1 MLISHILH
9 VLSVSADVSQ
19 KTMLLHLTVLA
30 LYAGTAWAFNSSSIA
45 EAFPR
50 LLIDF
55 PNFVKS
61 APALTSR
68 YTYGRQDFQKC
79 CSLAVYESLRQN
91 NNGSIT
97 LANPSFIGSD
107 LDRFRSQQYSCG
119 ASYIGNKSGAPPVTV
134 TYGWCSSHCPGWQH
148 SESAK
153 LNQWVLPVFG
163 FIVPAIIFCLSIPR
177 RRKLEIWEELFNVP
191 LHAVTYAPRT
201 PFIAVSAFVLV
212 SIDTVAWLMVVF
224 AMAGPILTSGIYE
237 ALIDNRILAY
247 LQEATRERRLS
258 TAQRCQLMYVV
269 LVGNLDMLAFPRA
282 SDEHDTPWDHIS
294 DPTGLLHGLEVD
306 NHLVNT
312 KTWLRAMLADQ
323 DEFGITV
330 GAPVVFYCGGFV
342 YTFIDNYSNLGDNS
356 TSHALG
362 ISVSLLRNSTCLLSH

>member
-1 MLISHILH
+1 ML
-9 VLSVSADVSQ
+9 VQ
-19 KTMLLHLTVLA
+19 FLLLA
-30 LYAGTAWAFNSSSIA
+30 LYTGTAWASYTSTIA
-45 EAFPR
+45 EAFPQ
-50 LLIDF
+50 LLNDF
-55 PNFVKS
+55 PNLVTS
-61 APALTSR
+61 PPALTSR
-68 YTYGRQDFQKC
+68 YTYGRQNFSRC
-79 CSLAVYESLRQN
+79 CSLAVYESLRQSN
-91 NNGSIT
+91 NDGIT
-97 LANPSFIGSD
+97 LADPSFIGSD
-107 LDRFRSQQYSCG
+107 LNSFRNQQYPCG
-119 ASYIGNKSGAPPVTV
+119 ASYIGVMSGAPPVTV

-191 LHAVTYAPRT
+191 MHAVTSAPKT

-212 SIDTVAWLMVVF
+212 SIDTIAWLMVIF

-237 ALIDNRILAY
+237 ALLDNRILAY
-247 LQEATRERRLS
+247 LQETMSNKRLS

-269 LVGNLDMLAFPRA
+269 LVGNLDMLAFPCA
-282 SDEHDTPWDHIS
+282 SDEHDTPWNHIS
-294 DPTGLLHGLEVD
+294 GPAGLLHGLEVD
-306 NHLVNT
+306 KDRKVNT
-312 KTWLRAMLADQ
+312 KTWLRTMLDDQ
-323 DEFGITV
+323 DGFGITV

-362 ISVSLLRNSTCLLSH
+362 ISVSLPPHFP